1 LANANIQSED
11 ACHFVVSNGGTQTF
25 HLKAASEVEKQKWVN
40 ALEMAKNKARQYN
53 NNLGG
58 NVFNSINQQDSDD
71 EESFEAEKNELENML
86 KALQHKLN
94 ELSLSHE
101 FVLKQSNVLNKSL
114 NELESIQT
122 KPEESTIKTIN
133 ERSTVYKI
141 AMLGVVNHCQEF
153 INLAQF
159 QTRKMHRVLQSER
172 ETRTR

>member
-1 LANANIQSED
+1 
-11 ACHFVVSNGGTQTF
+11 
-25 HLKAASEVEKQKWVN
+25 
-40 ALEMAKNKARQYN
+40 MAKNKAKQYN
-53 NNLGG
+53 NNLT
-58 NVFNSINQQDSDD
+58 NTVFNSMNQQDSDD
-71 EESFEAEKNELENML
+71 EESIEAEKNELENML

-114 NELESIQT
+114 NDLENIQI
-122 KPEESTIKTIN
+122 KPDESTIKTIN

-172 ETRTR
+172 DARSR